1 MKINKYIVLISSV
14 AVITSCDL
22 DKFPEGG
29 TVTQDQ
35 KNEVVEMIPERLSS
49 EINGLK
55 TGLYQHTNLI
65 LSDYHF
71 DYGFPA
77 VCMMYEMAGQDMTC
91 SNDVIGYNWYISSQ
105 HLSDRTVT
113 SLYNSFMW
121 KQYYT
126 HIKIA
131 NDILK
136 SIPLDTENPTLKKY
150 RGQALAARAFDYLQL
165 IQSYQFTYIGH
176 ESSKGVP
183 IVLDTTEDEVLTN
196 NPRATVQEVYT
207 QIMEDLNNA
216 ISMLTGV
223 KSRSDKGEISLEVA
237 YGLRARANLLMGQ
250 WKAAAS
256 DAVNA
261 CTGFTAYSTTQVSK
275 PAFYAS
281 TDNAWIWGIVIT
293 PEDYLVKTAIVNWP
307 SMLCSLTG
315 MGYTTAADAA
325 DVSYRAI
332 NSDLWSIIPASD
344 VRKGWWVD
352 TNLHSDV
359 LDNGFGEEDAYGWA
373 NGLYGNSKFS
383 PYVNVKFGPED
394 GEPANQTNSQDW
406 PLMRVE
412 EMKLIEA
419 EAIGRENLGEGKQKL
434 EAFVRAYRDP
444 QYTCSATNVEE
455 FVDAV
460 WLQRRIELWGE
471 GFSFFDLLRLKK
483 PLVRSG
489 ANFPVKSTFGVIK
502 AESPIMIYM
511 IPESETSVNKAITPS
526 DNNEPAIPPT
536 PVVGK

>member
-1 MKINKYIVLISSV
+1 MSSV
-14 AVITSCDL
+14 AAMTACDL
-22 DKFPEGG
+22 DKFPEGS

-49 EINGLK
+49 EVNGLK

-65 LSDYHF
+65 NSDYHF

-77 VCMMYEMAGQDMTC
+77 VCLMYEMSGQDMTTK
-91 SNDVIGYNWYISSQ
+91 NDVIGYNWFLNSQ
-105 HLSDRTVT
+105 RLNDRTVT
-113 SLYNSFMW
+113 SVFNSFMW

-136 SIPLDTENPTLKKY
+136 SIPVDTDNATLKKY

-165 IQSYQFTYIGH
+165 IQTYQFTYIGH
-176 ESSKGVP
+176 ESAKGVP
-183 IVLDTTEDEVLTN
+183 LVLDTTEDEILTN
-196 NPRATVQEVYT
+196 NPRATVSQVYT

-216 ISMLTGV
+216 ISLLAES
-223 KSRSDKGEISLEVA
+223 KSRSDKAEISVGVA
-237 YGLRARANLLMGQ
+237 YGLRARANLLMGN
-250 WKAAAS
+250 WKNAAS

-261 CTGFTAYSTTQVSK
+261 CTGYTAYSSAQVSK
-275 PAFYAS
+275 PSFYAA
-281 TDNAWIWGIVIT
+281 TDNSWIWGIVVT

-315 MGYTTAADAA
+315 MGYTTAADAG

-332 NSDLWSIIPASD
+332 NSELWKEIPESD

-352 TNLHSDV
+352 EKLYSSV
-359 LDNGFGEEDAYGWA
+359 LDNAFGEDDAYGWA
-373 NGLYGNSKFS
+373 NGLYGYSKFS
-383 PYVNVKFGPED
+383 PYTNVKFGPE
-394 GEPANQTNSQDW
+394 GGKLANQTNSQDW

-419 EAIGRENLGEGKQKL
+419 EAVGRENLGEGKQKL
-434 EAFVRAYRDP
+434 EAFVRAHRDP
-444 QYTCSATNVEE
+444 QYTCTATTVEE

-460 WLQRRIELWGE
+460 WFQRRIELWGE
-471 GFSFFDLLRLKK
+471 GFALFDLLRLKK

-511 IPESETSVNKAITPS
+511 IPEAETSVNKAITAS
-526 DNNEPAIPPT
+526 DNNESVPPPT
-536 PVVGK
+536 PVVGQ